1 MKDPSEEDRHAGTLT
16 PPGSAVATSA
26 VALSE
31 DSRQGRVPSEVTFA
45 SPKAIVDIDESVTAA
60 PTDLPDL
67 LQPPS
72 IMKDPS
78 EEDRHAGTLTPPGSA
93 VATSAVALSED
104 SRQGRVPSEVTFA
117 SPKAIANVNGKG
129 SDESFTTATEE
140 DLPGLLQPPSIMKD
154 PSEEDRHAGTLTP
167 PGSAVAAS
175 AVASSE
181 DSRQG
186 RGGVATRNT
195 RNAPKKYG
203 VSNQEESKQ
212 TIVSQSD
219 RWDKNIRALRDFKK
233 ERGHCNVSET
243 HPDKSLVHFVQRIR
257 RQSPGLLAP
266 GRMKDLLE
274 LGFVFN
280 VHEAQW
286 QSKYAEVVKTK
297 ESGGMQACMRNAALS
312 RWIGKQREAYAKLIL
327 GKKSSMTDKRIS
339 LLEELGIGLSPYG
352 GATTVRAQCVC
363 QTTFVS
369 SFPQSHA
376 CYALVHLACLY
387 FLNFV
392 FSSFFPLFC
401 NL

>member
-1 MKDPSEEDRHAGTLT
+1 MTSVPSEVTFASPKAIVAIDESVTAAPTDLPDLQPPSTMKDPSEEDRHAKTLT

-31 DSRQGRVPSEVTFA
+31 DSRQGRVPSEV
-45 SPKAIVDIDESVTAA
+45 S
-60 PTDLPDL
+60 
-67 LQPPS
+67 
-72 IMKDPS
+72 
-78 EEDRHAGTLTPPGSA
+78 
-93 VATSAVALSED
+93 
-104 SRQGRVPSEVTFA
+104 FA
-117 SPKAIANVNGKG
+117 SPKAIANVNDKG

-140 DLPGLLQPPSIMKD
+140 DLPDLLQSPSTMKD
-154 PSEEDRHAGTLTP
+154 PSEEDRHAGTPAP
-167 PGSAVAAS
+167 PSSAAATS
-175 AVASSE
+175 TVASSE

-243 HPDKSLVHFVQRIR
+243 HPDKSLVHFVQRMR

-297 ESGGMQACMRNAALS
+297 KSGGMHACMRNAALS
-312 RWIGKQREAYAKLIL
+312 RWIGKQREAYAKLML
-327 GKKSSMTDKRIS
+327 GKKSSMTEKRIS
-339 LLEELGIGLSPYG
+339 LLEELGIDLSPYG

-392 FSSFFPLFC
+392 FSSFFPLFWTF
-401 NL
+401 